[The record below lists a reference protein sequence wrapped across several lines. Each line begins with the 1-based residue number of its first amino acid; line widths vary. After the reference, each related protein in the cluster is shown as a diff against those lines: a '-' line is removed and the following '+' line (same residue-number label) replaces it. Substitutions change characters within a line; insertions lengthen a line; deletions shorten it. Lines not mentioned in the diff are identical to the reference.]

1 MRIDAPPRRLPPEPY
16 LPLIN
21 VVFLLLIFFLIVARM
36 GPSDPL
42 PVTAPVA
49 DGTKVGG
56 KIALYLAADG
66 TLAHGAA
73 VGDAALGALSATL
86 AQACAAPCAVP
97 PPLLL
102 HVDQATSARRLAGVM
117 TQLSAM
123 GWGDVQL
130 ITATK

>member
-49 DGTKVGG
+49 QGTKVVG

-66 TLAHGAA
+66 TLAHGA
-73 VGDAALGALSATL
+73 VMGDAALDALAATR
-86 AQACAAPCAVP
+86 AVACAAPCAM
-97 PPLLL
+97 PLLL
-102 HVDQATSARRLAGVM
+102 HVDRATSAQRLAAVM
-117 TQLSAM
+117 VRLAAM

-130 ITATK
+130 ITAAK

>member
-66 TLAHGAA
+66 TLAHGAV
-73 VGDAALGALSATL
+73 VGNTAMNALANTRAS
-86 AQACAAPCAVP
+86 ACAAPCAA
-97 PPLLL
+97 PLLL
-102 HVDQATSARRLAGVM
+102 HVDRATSAQRLAAVM
-117 TQLSAM
+117 TQLAAM

-130 ITATK
+130 ITAAQ

>member
-36 GPSDPL
+36 GPADPL

-56 KIALYLAADG
+56 KMALYLAADG
-66 TLAHGAA
+66 TLAHGA
-73 VGDAALGALSATL
+73 VLGDAALGALAITR
-86 AQACAAPCAVP
+86 AQTCAVP
-97 PPLLL
+97 CDVPLLL
-102 HVDQATSARRLAGVM
+102 HVDRATSAQRLAVVM

-130 ITATK
+130 ITAAK